1 MDDNSTDS
9 NNSNSSSREGE
20 DEPLRTLPTPA
31 IGVEVEEPA
40 DQDGLN
46 AAAADDATAYEASIR
61 TTAVRFTTLEVRE
74 YALCIGDNPGAMS
87 GPPISLDWQWYTGEG
102 EGEDPGVR
110 VLDLEQWEAYRGRRR
125 TLQEM
130 CRGERRRFDILHK
143 EWGYTMQQIRTAT
156 RPVNIARAQR
166 RRTRDSSNGD
176 LCNLNYLCKKLN
188 YLCKKTLNY
197 LDKCLF
203 DKLRFFTEKVGRF
216 FCCCRCGQQVQGKG
230 IDGVGP
236 RHAQRDKVIGDSS
249 CPEKA
254 ISRTKDSLTN
264 VFAVQEAATAATPPS
279 HGLQ

>member
-1 MDDNSTDS
+1 MEEEDHNSMVAPIDTIAATINGPPFAETLLKGTMDDNSTDS
-9 NNSNSSSREGE
+9 NNSNTSTPEGE

-46 AAAADDATAYEASIR
+46 AAAADDATADEASIR
-61 TTAVRFTTLEVRE
+61 TTLVRFTTLEIRE

-156 RPVNIARAQR
+156 RPVNITRAQR
-166 RRTRDSSNGD
+166 
-176 LCNLNYLCKKLN
+176 
-188 YLCKKTLNY
+188 KKTLDSFNGG
-197 LDKCLF
+197 LH
-203 DKLRFFTEKVGRF
+203 KLHYFAEKVVRAITGWGSKRKE
-216 FCCCRCGQQVQGKG
+216 RELMESVAMLGN
-230 IDGVGP
+230 
-236 RHAQRDKVIGDSS
+236 KVIGDS
-249 CPEKA
+249 
-254 ISRTKDSLTN
+254 ISFTN
-264 VFAVQEAATAATPPS
+264 TSISQPQNSIEMGKSSSFKKKSSPS
-279 HGLQ
+279 K